1 MSALY
6 GHKYV
11 DTCITVVGI
20 NTLLQQSVRK
30 ILEPVTYVSEDT
42 DVEWT
47 GVAAGDTS
55 VNPKGVGPS

>member
-20 NTLLQQSVRK
+20 NTLLQQSVCK

-42 DVEWT
+42 DVE
-47 GVAAGDTS
+47 
-55 VNPKGVGPS
+55 